1 MVTAQGLFFGWSGR
15 HPVSR
20 FAIPEGFMDQSTQD
34 SSQLGGCLVRVLWM
48 AVGNLV
54 LVLAAVSIAQSGRG
68 FTLTLTD
75 AIFAVTALCLPIVR
89 YVDISRFHGKTAD
102 SQPATM
108 AHWFRYTATILGGSL
123 VLWLI
128 AHSIS

>member
-1 MVTAQGLFFGWSGR
+1 
-15 HPVSR
+15 
-20 FAIPEGFMDQSTQD
+20 MDQPTQNP
-34 SSQLGGCLVRVLWM
+34 SQLGGCLVRVLWM

-54 LVLAAVSIAQSGRG
+54 LILAAVNIVQNGTG
-68 FTLTLTD
+68 FTLTLSD
-75 AIFAVTALCLPIVR
+75 AVFAVTALCLPVVR
-89 YVDISRFHGKTAD
+89 YVDIRCFQGRTAD

-108 AHWFRYTATILGGSL
+108 AHWFRYTATILGSSL